1 MGKMVKIKKFN
12 LQEESMQLMNSPMK
26 KQTVKKVPRFN
37 LIIQNQK
44 RETKT
49 LKNVPVASNNI
60 AYKNKFGRILGSVFS
75 LFNTW
80 KKKIVL
86 ERQEHFLKSLLN
98 TLSLQQ

>member
-49 LKNVPVASNNI
+49 LKNVPQI
-60 AYKNKFGRILGSVFS
+60 TLLIRINLAGY
-75 LFNTW
+75 
-80 KKKIVL
+80 
-86 ERQEHFLKSLLN
+86 
-98 TLSLQQ
+98 